1 MEAIEVCKIARL
13 VNLVNICLFGGEMNV
28 LADFV
33 ADIAEERIVDEIV
46 DYGVL
51 VAMDSISIFQLK
63 KVEIGAY
70 GCESAYSLV

>member
-1 MEAIEVCKIARL
+1 
-13 VNLVNICLFGGEMNV
+13 MNV

-51 VAMDSISIFQLK
+51 VAMGSISIFSSRRWRLAHTAANRRIRSYRSQVLCCRRDRR
-63 KVEIGAY
+63 GNSYAPRHRR
-70 GCESAYSLV
+70 